1 MDLKS
6 LSDLFQSGNWS
17 LVQPA
22 LDQFN
27 STGEQAKANVA
38 QTQALTN
45 KTNTMLP
52 YDVEHS
58 KALTEGAR
66 QQARTQQ
73 LESDAK
79 EGVPLADRTNAYWSD
94 LKSKMSDVQI
104 NQLNNNMEAM
114 RYYANKPQWSLEDQ
128 TTMQSQYPGLM
139 EQLSS
144 PNGRKVAA
152 QIYDDHIKHSGKYMT
167 EEMKA
172 KYHLQGIQAQTG
184 AMLQSMREQIG
195 AGKFSKPWMVGI
207 NSKIDMEHSPGKKQT
222 MLIDA
227 AQQVGPETPEGQVF
241 LSRAAALDNAVL
253 LERGQVPKPGSVD
266 KEKVG
271 VAVAPKP
278 TGMPGKGSPGKLPP
292 LPNGAVLDK

>member
-1 MDLKS
+1 MDAKS

-58 KALTEGAR
+58 KALTESAR

-94 LKSKMSDVQI
+94 LKSKMSDAQI

-172 KYHLQGIQAQTG
+172 KYHLQGVQTG
-184 AMLQSMREQIG
+184 ANATIQAAGIRAASAVDVANIKNSLAARLANAKTPRDRQAAYISAAG
-195 AGKFSKPWMVGI
+195 AAEFAGDKDGANYYSKLAKDLDPAV
-207 NSKIDMEHSPGKKQT
+207 
-222 MLIDA
+222 A
-227 AQQVGPETPEGQVF
+227 AQ
-241 LSRAAALDNAVL
+241 
-253 LERGQVPKPGSVD
+253 
-266 KEKVG
+266 
-271 VAVAPKP
+271 
-278 TGMPGKGSPGKLPP
+278 
-292 LPNGAVLDK
+292 NGAVPKAGTVDKSKLGIDVNPVPSTMPQGQWTPPNGWK